1 MAHLEE
7 PNRIKAF
14 VCLSLMMGNVLD
26 NPVDLENGEQ
36 VAEFRMTPNE
46 DGNAEIERL

>member
-1 MAHLEE
+1 MAHLDE

-14 VCLSLMMGNVLD
+14 VCLSLMMGSVLD
-26 NPVDLENGEQ
+26 NPVDLEGGEQ

-46 DGNAEIERL
+46 DGDAEIERL